1 MKRETGQ
8 KKIEETQK
16 PSVRATASQV
26 VGEVLSS
33 GKKLKECV
41 DRKAKYFEDERDRA
55 LLKEICYG
63 VLRNLPLI
71 DFSIDLFLK
80 NEIKDFDKVGLSI
93 MRVGSYQILFLDRI
107 PVYAVVNECVNA
119 TKILKKEPLTG
130 VVNTILR
137 KIALNKEEILQI
149 PYKKPYE
156 ESLSDKYGMPLWL
169 VKRYLKRFG
178 DFESEKILDSFNKE
192 SETSIVFFKIEDYLN
207 SKQILEREK
216 FQLEENDLFELTYFV
231 KGKDITESEA
241 FKKGAFY
248 VCDPASQLPAK
259 SLPLKENSF
268 SLDPCAA
275 PGTKTIIIS
284 KNLKKNSFLV
294 SSDFSKWRVK
304 RLIENKIRYDLDNV
318 FIVYGDIL
326 NSLPFKDK
334 FYSILLDAP
343 CTSLGTLKKNPEIR
357 WQIDEERIKKES
369 KRQLEMI
376 FNVSKCVEKGG
387 FLLYSVCSIEKEE
400 TLDVVENFLKEN
412 KDFEK
417 AKLEID
423 EKFKTNFTLIDKG
436 TLMVKPYQ
444 HKGDAFFISLLR
456 RKVGKKD

>member
-1 MKRETGQ
+1 MKRETEQ
-8 KKIEETQK
+8 KKSEEIKKQN
-16 PSVRATASQV
+16 VRAIASQV
-26 VGEVLSS
+26 IDEVLSS

-41 DRKAKYFEDERDRA
+41 DKKAELFKDERDRA

-63 VLRNLPLI
+63 VLRNLPII

-80 NEIKDFDKVGLSI
+80 NEIKEFDKIGLSI

-107 PVYAVVNECVNA
+107 PAFAAVNECVNSA
-119 TKILKKEPLTG
+119 KILKKDALTG

-137 KIALNKEEILQI
+137 KISLNKEEILQI
-149 PYKKPYE
+149 HYKKPYE
-156 ESLSDKYGMPLWL
+156 ESLSYKYGMPLWL

-178 DFESEKILDSFNKE
+178 DVESEKILDSFNKE
-192 SETSIVFFKIEDYLN
+192 SPTSILFFTMEDYLN
-207 SKQILEREK
+207 SKRILEREK

-231 KGKDITESEA
+231 KGRDITKSEC
-241 FKKGAFY
+241 FEKGVFY

-275 PGTKTIIIS
+275 PGTKTIVIS
-284 KNLKKNSFLV
+284 KNLKKNSFLI

-304 RLIENKIRYDLDNV
+304 RLIENKVRYNLNNV
-318 FIVYGDIL
+318 FLVYGDIL

-334 FYSILLDAP
+334 FYSVLLDAP

-369 KRQLEMI
+369 KRQLEMLLS
-376 FNVSKCVEKGG
+376 VAKCVEKGG

-400 TLDVVENFLKEN
+400 TLDVIENFLKEN

-423 EKFKTNFTLIDKG
+423 KKFKDVFDLIDKG

-456 RKVGKKD
+456 RKIGKKD